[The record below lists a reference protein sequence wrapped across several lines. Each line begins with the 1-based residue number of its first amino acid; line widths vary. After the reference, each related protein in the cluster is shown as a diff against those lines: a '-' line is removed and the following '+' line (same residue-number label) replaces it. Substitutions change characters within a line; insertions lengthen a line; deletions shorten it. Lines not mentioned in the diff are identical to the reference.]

1 MTNKTSQKGSLE
13 PDQEAT
19 TSSKIKNQAGSISN
33 DKQKENHSEQ
43 NQNTEVQSN
52 TRTHEESTEDQ
63 SNTRTHEKST
73 EDQSNTRTHEKSSE
87 DQSNA
92 RTQEK
97 SSEDQSNTRTHEKSI
112 KIKQSN
118 QSNIT
123 SPSKNTHKAVQV
135 NTPNKETKNREQQIS
150 KESKMVE
157 KEVRR
162 SPRKRGQTNTEDQ
175 SPEKIQRVSDSSVAT
190 AEREGI
196 SIAFDKMTFV
206 TCLIHL
212 CRVDFSTQLFG
223 LVHFQKQGVWLVL
236 LLHYFIEVPVFN
248 ANSVDP
254 DQMPH
259 SAVSDLDQHC
269 LLLSLLRD
277 GRHK

>member
-1 MTNKTSQKGSLE
+1 MTNKTSQKGSMG

-19 TSSKIKNQAGSISN
+19 TSSKIMNHSESISN

-52 TRTHEESTEDQ
+52 TRTPEKSTEDQ
-63 SNTRTHEKST
+63 SNTRTHKKST
-73 EDQSNTRTHEKSSE
+73 EDQSNTRTHEKRTE

-97 SSEDQSNTRTHEKSI
+97 SI
-112 KIKQSN
+112 KNKQSN

-123 SPSKNTHKAVQV
+123 SPSKNTQKAVHV
-135 NTPNKETKNREQQIS
+135 NTPNKETKNKEQQIS
-150 KESKMVE
+150 KDSKMVE

-162 SPRKRGQTNTEDQ
+162 SPRKRGQTNTEEQ
-175 SPEKIQRVSDSSVAT
+175 FPEKIQRVSDSSVAT

-196 SIAFDKMTFV
+196 SIAFDKMIFI

-212 CRVDFSTQLFG
+212 CRVDSVPQLFG
-223 LVHFQKQGVWLVL
+223 LVHFQKQDVWLVL
-236 LLHYFIEVPVFN
+236 LLLYFIEISVFN

-254 DQMPH
+254 EQMQH
-259 SAVSDLDQHC
+259 SAVSDLDPHC
-269 LLLSLLRD
+269 LPLSLLKDRW
-277 GRHK
+277 HK